1 MTGSTSRRIACLAA
15 LALVPAVLGAQ
26 AVLEQFSYDA
36 LRPTGLQVDAGM
48 LVSGDLENTLVAGV
62 RLDGGR
68 LAPRFRV
75 LVGLSYFRSDF
86 DASATARF
94 EQRLRDIVNDP
105 SGDDTIT
112 VGRVTWADVV
122 ADLDVQYALAESAAG
137 AVFVGGGI
145 SVHFRNGSG
154 PAIAGTFVEDALDEI
169 GAGLNGM
176 VGGELRLVGPWRAA
190 GEVRGVVAS
199 GLSSASLRVGVMYR
213 FREAR

>member
-15 LALVPAVLGAQ
+15 LTLAPAVLGAQ

-36 LRPTGLQVDAGM
+36 LRPTGVQVDAGV
-48 LVSGDLENTLVAGV
+48 LVSGDLENTMVGGV

-75 LVGLSYFRSDF
+75 LLGLSYFRSDF
-86 DASATARF
+86 DARATARF
-94 EQRLRDIVNDP
+94 EQRLRDIVIDP

-122 ADLDVQYALAESAAG
+122 ADLDLQYALAESPAG

-169 GAGLNGM
+169 GAGLNATI
-176 VGGELRLVGPWRAA
+176 GGELWLAGPWRATA
-190 GEVRGVVAS
+190 DARGVVAS

-213 FREAR
+213 FREAP

>member
-1 MTGSTSRRIACLAA
+1 LTGSTSRRIACLAA
-15 LALVPAVLGAQ
+15 LAVAPATLRAQ

-36 LRPTGLQVDAGM
+36 LRPTGLQVDAGV
-48 LVSGDLENTLVAGV
+48 LISGDLENTIVAGV

-94 EQRLRDIVNDP
+94 EQRLRDIVIDP
-105 SGDDTIT
+105 SGDDTIS

-122 ADLDVQYALAESAAG
+122 ADLDVQYALTESAAG

-169 GAGLNGM
+169 GAGLNAM
-176 VGGELRLVGPWRAA
+176 IAGELRLAGPWRATA
-190 GEVRGVVAS
+190 EVRGVVAS
-199 GLSSASLRVGVMYR
+199 GLSSASLRVGAMYR
-213 FREAR
+213 FPEAR

>member
-1 MTGSTSRRIACLAA
+1 LTGSTSRRIACLAA
-15 LALVPAVLGAQ
+15 LAVAPATLRAQ

-36 LRPTGLQVDAGM
+36 LRPTGLQVDAGV
-48 LVSGDLENTLVAGV
+48 LISGDLENTIVAGV

-94 EQRLRDIVNDP
+94 EQRLRDIVIDP
-105 SGDDTIT
+105 SGDDTIS

-122 ADLDVQYALAESAAG
+122 ADLDVQYALTESAAG

-169 GAGLNGM
+169 GAGLNAM
-176 VGGELRLVGPWRAA
+176 IGGELRLAGPWRATA
-190 GEVRGVVAS
+190 EARGVVAS
-199 GLSSASLRVGVMYR
+199 GLSSASLRVGAMYR
-213 FREAR
+213 FPEAR

>member
-1 MTGSTSRRIACLAA
+1 LTGSTSRRIACLAA
-15 LALVPAVLGAQ
+15 LAVAPATLRAQ

-36 LRPTGLQVDAGM
+36 LRPTGLQVDAGV
-48 LVSGDLENTLVAGV
+48 LISGDLENTIVAGV
-62 RLDGGR
+62 RFDGGR

-94 EQRLRDIVNDP
+94 EQRLRDIVIDP
-105 SGDDTIT
+105 SGDDTIS

-122 ADLDVQYALAESAAG
+122 ADLDVQYALTESAAG

-169 GAGLNGM
+169 GAGLNAM
-176 VGGELRLVGPWRAA
+176 IAGELRLAGPWRATA
-190 GEVRGVVAS
+190 EVRGVVAS
-199 GLSSASLRVGVMYR
+199 GLSSASLRVGAMYR
-213 FREAR
+213 FPEAR

>member
-15 LALVPAVLGAQ
+15 LGLAPATLGAQ

-36 LRPTGLQVDAGM
+36 LRPTGLQVDAGV
-48 LVSGDLENTLVAGV
+48 LVSGDLENTIVGGV

-94 EQRLRDIVNDP
+94 EQRLRDIVIDP
-105 SGDDTIT
+105 SGDDTIS
-112 VGRVTWADVV
+112 VGQVTWADVV
-122 ADLDVQYALAESAAG
+122 ADLDLQYALTESAAG

-169 GAGLNGM
+169 GAGLNAM
-176 VGGELRLVGPWRAA
+176 VAGELRLVGPWRGTA
-190 GEVRGVVAS
+190 EVRGVVAS

-213 FREAR
+213 FPEAR